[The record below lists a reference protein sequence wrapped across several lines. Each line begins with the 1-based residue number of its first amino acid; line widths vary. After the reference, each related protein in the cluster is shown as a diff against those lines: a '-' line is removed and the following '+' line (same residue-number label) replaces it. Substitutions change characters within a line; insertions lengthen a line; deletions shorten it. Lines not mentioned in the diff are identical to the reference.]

1 MPISP
6 EMKSKLKALVEDP
19 DVPDNARRAV
29 HEFLGEIESLR
40 AIEPVRENLRRRRRQ
55 KPNLPSR

>member
-6 EMKSKLKALVEDP
+6 EMKSKLKALGEDP

-29 HEFLGEIESLR
+29 HQCLAR
-40 AIEPVRENLRRRRRQ
+40 
-55 KPNLPSR
+55 